1 MVGEGEARAG
11 LASRVIANGEGK
23 FGNHDELKI
32 AKAFQRGSLKN
43 SAVLLNDGDALVI
56 STQMAKL
63 MKSIQEKADIIY
75 ELAKDLVERVDLID
89 GDNELVN

>member
-1 MVGEGEARAG
+1 MVDEGEARAG

-43 SAVLLNDGDALVI
+43 SAVLLNDGNAFVI
-56 STQMAKL
+56 STNMAGL
-63 MKSIQEKADIIY
+63 MESILKKAEIIH
-75 ELAKDLVERVDLID
+75 ELAKDLIERVDLID
-89 GDNELVN
+89 GDDELVN